1 MSSLWNFKYSFF
13 MFADSFLDS
22 LFPGSLRYSALHPSL
37 MSLSNKNINFYSVLT
52 ACHFL
57 PRILT
62 ERRWSCNI
70 SKIERICFLI
80 LLNKLESINNS
91 GTWDST
97 EVWNPFLFMP
107 LSSQC
112 NFFYPL
118 FKGSLS
124 EKSFPVWKELGG

>member
-13 MFADSFLDS
+13 MFVSWL
-22 LFPGSLRYSALHPSL
+22 
-37 MSLSNKNINFYSVLT
+37 SLSWKSQVLSIAPFSPVSFEHEFKFLPVLT

-57 PRILT
+57 PKIYT
-62 ERRWSCNI
+62 ERCWSCNI

-80 LLNKLESINNS
+80 LLNKLKSINNS
-91 GTWDST
+91 GMWGST
-97 EVWNPFLFMP
+97 EALKSIFIYT
-107 LSSQC
+107 S
-112 NFFYPL
+112 FFWVQFFNPL